1 MVQRSVGIVIQSL
14 ERVAHDEAYHVARRS
29 KHGDLKQITRSTGDL
44 DEARAWCHD
53 ADTVVVLVRSE
64 TYVVR

>member
-1 MVQRSVGIVIQSL
+1 MVQRSVGIVIQGMQ
-14 ERVAHDEAYHVARRS
+14 RVAHDEAYHVARVTP
-29 KHGDLKQITRSTGDL
+29 HGDLKQITRSTSDL

>member
-1 MVQRSVGIVIQSL
+1 VIQSL
-14 ERVAHDEAYHVARRS
+14 SRISHDQAYHVARVS
-29 KHGDLKQITRSTGDL
+29 PHGDVKQITRSTSDL

-53 ADTVVVLVRSE
+53 DDTVVVLVRTE

>member
-1 MVQRSVGIVIQSL
+1 MQ
-14 ERVAHDEAYHVARRS
+14 RVAHDEAYHVARVTP
-29 KHGDLKQITRSTGDL
+29 HGDLKQITRSTSDL

>member
-1 MVQRSVGIVIQSL
+1 MIPGLQRVS
-14 ERVAHDEAYHVARRS
+14 HDEAYHVAKCS
-29 KHGDLKQITRSTGDL
+29 PHGDLKQITRSTGDL

-53 ADTVVVLVRSE
+53 DDTVVVLVRTE

>member
-1 MVQRSVGIVIQSL
+1 VIPGL

-29 KHGDLKQITRSTGDL
+29 QHGDLKQITRSTGDL

-53 ADTVVVLVRSE
+53 VDTVVVLVRSE